1 MAPNTKVSLAGL
13 GTLWL
18 HRQIKTA
25 NKITVIMVQ
34 LVVTVPSNPLGL
46 AVGTTVNVAY
56 ASVSIG

>member
-1 MAPNTKVSLAGL
+1 
-13 GTLWL
+13 L

>member
-1 MAPNTKVSLAGL
+1 MALTTTGL

-34 LVVTVPSNPLGL
+34 LVVTNPGNPAGL
-46 AVGTTVNVAY
+46 KVGTIVNVAY
-56 ASVSIG
+56 AQASVG